1 MYTEKKSGVAEITL
15 NRPEI
20 RNAFD
25 SDLIQKLISA
35 FEQAELSPTVRVILL
50 QANGKHFSAGADL
63 NWMRGMAKA
72 SYKENYE
79 DAQQLARM
87 LSTINYI
94 SKPVIAKVQGAAFG
108 GAIGL
113 IACSDI
119 VIASDDAKFSLSE
132 VKLGL
137 CPATISPYVI
147 DAIGARAAR
156 RLFITGEV
164 FNADKALSLELISE
178 KTAIKNLDDKVTD
191 IINTILKNGPIALK
205 KSKELIHHISSKTK
219 NSTLNSP
226 LVDYTC
232 ELIAEL
238 RVSEEGQEGL
248 NAFLEKRTPNWI
260 KVNHDK

>member
-1 MYTEKKSGVAEITL
+1 
-15 NRPEI
+15 
-20 RNAFD
+20 
-25 SDLIQKLISA
+25 
-35 FEQAELSPTVRVILL
+35 
-50 QANGKHFSAGADL
+50 
-63 NWMRGMAKA
+63 MAKA
-72 SYKENYE
+72 SHEENYE
-79 DAQQLARM
+79 DAKQLALM

-94 SKPVIAKVQGAAFG
+94 TKPVIAKVHGAVFG

-119 VIASDDAKFSLSE
+119 VIASNDTKFSLSE

-156 RLFITGEV
+156 RLFITGEI
-164 FNADKALSLELISE
+164 FNSDKALSLGLVSELTSVD
-178 KTAIKNLDDKVTD
+178 KLDESVNN
-191 IINTILKNGPIALK
+191 IINLTLKNGPIALTK
-205 KSKELIHHISSKTK
+205 TKELIHHITAETRDS
-219 NSTLNSP
+219 

-248 NAFLEKRTPNWI
+248 SAFLEKRTPNWTGT
-260 KVNHDK
+260 KP